1 MKESKY
7 KAMLQRFMEWKNK
20 RRARSPHE
28 VAELIRLGLVDK
40 KGENLTAK
48 GDKVYSIRIL

>member
-1 MKESKY
+1 MKENEC

-28 VAELIRLGLVDK
+28 VEELKRLGLVDK

-48 GDKVYSIRIL
+48 GDKAYLARTL

>member
-20 RRARSPHE
+20 GRARSPHE

-48 GDKVYSIRIL
+48 GDKVYSTRIL